1 MQNEKRKRP
10 QEFITFDSISIY
22 VDGDEL
28 DVEFGEAYNIESQ
41 EVESISLDEIQQ
53 ILGGS
58 AASDR
63 STRVVPFIDKAILLQ
78 KTAVNFVKTDESL

>member
-1 MQNEKRKRP
+1 MQKEKRKRP

-41 EVESISLDEIQQ
+41 EV
-53 ILGGS
+53 
-58 AASDR
+58 
-63 STRVVPFIDKAILLQ
+63 
-78 KTAVNFVKTDESL
+78 